1 MKQGNGIWL
10 KDTIQLLSYLK
21 ERLIVGLI
29 IGIITLV
36 LTIVF
41 KKFYWEY
48 APDLNTAVLVTVIIF
63 LFYIAKDSY
72 KIFELRNRLEKAD
85 LVYKDLL
92 DGHCCLP
99 SGYSSFMDSMI
110 LDTNFKTGIAMINI
124 NDGKYKMLLET
135 CSKNLKESY
144 CASFT
149 YPYTIKR
156 IFDPSND
163 GIKINDV
170 IEFMKTMNNNIAPH
184 IIKKRIFIFDKEKFY
199 SELEA
204 VTDEYNFK
212 LFFLEQKNFKL
223 YFIDKSAI
231 QQNATLHFKFSS
243 VLNADFAL
251 FDDSL
256 TFRRID
262 KEELAYYF
270 VNNSCVTLPG
280 HFKDIFC
287 SSTFRYDDGIFY
299 PLEETLKTINRPAF
313 NKQDIMK
320 SIKEDLK
327 IN

>member
-1 MKQGNGIWL
+1 MKHINVIWW
-10 KDTIQLLSYLK
+10 KDTIQLISYLK
-21 ERLIVGLI
+21 ERFIVGLI
-29 IGIITLV
+29 IGFITLL
-36 LTIVF
+36 LTILL
-41 KKFYWEY
+41 KNIYWEY
-48 APDLNTAVLVTVIIF
+48 APDLNAAILVVIIIF
-63 LFYIAKDSY
+63 LFYVAKDSY
-72 KIFELRNRLEKAD
+72 KIYELRNRLEKAD
-85 LVYKDLL
+85 LIYKDLL
-92 DGHCCLP
+92 DGHCNLP
-99 SGYSSFMDSMI
+99 PGYSSFMDSMI

-135 CSKNLKESY
+135 CSKNLQESY

-149 YPYTIKR
+149 YPYTIKK
-156 IFDPSND
+156 IFDPNND

-170 IEFMKTMNNNIAPH
+170 IGFMKTMNNNIASH

-199 SELEA
+199 SELENVA
-204 VTDEYNFK
+204 DETNFK
-212 LFFLEQKNFKL
+212 LFFQEQKNFQL
-223 YFIDKSAI
+223 SFIDKSAI
-231 QQNATLHFKFSS
+231 QQNANLHFKFSS

-287 SSTFRYDDGIFY
+287 SQTFQYDEGIFY
-299 PLEETLKTINRPAF
+299 PLIETGKTINQPDF

-320 SIKEDLK
+320 SIKIDLK